1 MESARRSLIAISTAV
16 AAFFS
21 TTVDA
26 TDEVAVALTVGLP
39 VVVAPA
45 TNPGSTA
52 VIELGRRLFF
62 DQRLSGNGQISCA
75 SCHIP
80 EKAFSDGKAVAQ
92 GIDGRRGTRKTPSI
106 LNAGYNVAQF
116 WDGRRTALEDQVLD
130 PLFNPNEHGI
140 DNADS
145 LLRRIRQ
152 DKHYEPIVN
161 KAFGAELA
169 NINTRM
175 VSKALAAYVRSL
187 TVGNSPV
194 DRYLY
199 AGEKNA
205 LSSDQLRGLELFRG
219 SAQCTTCHPIGER
232 SALLTDN
239 DYHIMAV
246 GFDRLVPKVAALARQ
261 AAQASP
267 KELDHLI
274 LGDPDAA
281 AAGRFIV
288 TRDPQDIGKFKTPS
302 LRNVA
307 LTAPYM
313 HDGSVATLD
322 DAVDHEIYYRG
333 QAMGRPLMLTPI
345 EKADL
350 VSFLKALTSAEFPR

>member
-1 MESARRSLIAISTAV
+1 MRSNSIIIGIAVATFCRATAV
-16 AAFFS
+16 AADGMPAAS
-21 TTVDA
+21 
-26 TDEVAVALTVGLP
+26 LVGLP
-39 VVVAPA
+39 AIVAPA
-45 TNPGSTA
+45 TNPASPV

-62 DQRLSGNGQISCA
+62 DRRLSGNGQISCA

-92 GIDGRRGTRKTPSI
+92 GIDGRQGTRNTPSI
-106 LNAGYNVAQF
+106 LNARYNAAQF
-116 WDGRRTALEDQVLD
+116 WDGRRTTLEDQVLD
-130 PLFNPNEHGI
+130 PLFNPSEHGI
-140 DNADS
+140 DNAED

-152 DKHYEPIVN
+152 GEHYAAIVK

-169 NINTRM
+169 DINTLM
-175 VSKALAAYVRSL
+175 VRKALAAYVRSL
-187 TVGNSPV
+187 TVANSPV

-199 AGEKNA
+199 AGEKTA

-232 SALLTDN
+232 SATLTDN
-239 DYHIMAV
+239 DYHSMSI
-246 GFDRLVPKVAALARQ
+246 GFDRLAPKVAALARQ

-267 KELDHLI
+267 TELDHLI
-274 LGDPDAA
+274 LGEPDAS

-288 TRDPQDIGKFKTPS
+288 TREPQDIGKFKTPS

-313 HDGSVATLD
+313 HDGSIATLE
-322 DAVDHEIYYRG
+322 DAVSHEIYYRG
-333 QAMGRPLMLTPI
+333 QSMGRPLILTPT
-345 EKADL
+345 EKTDL
-350 VSFLKALTSAEFPR
+350 VAFLRALSSAEFPR